1 MNSAKQ
7 KVLVVDDDE
16 FVYLAVS
23 TIFEKI
29 GYQVI
34 SATNGK
40 EALRLADAEIPR
52 CIFLDIQMPGMNG
65 HEVCAGIRSNPK
77 TQSIPVIFVSAKD
90 ISKGFGEEIAAGG
103 DFFVSKPF
111 MPNDLAVDLYFL
123 NEIDFKPKRPD
134 VAKLRV
140 TKALPKPE
148 SSPAPAPSAPTAA
161 PPSDTTAKEA
171 AATSLEDVRSRAREE
186 YRKEGGDLGEIKDLR
201 FLMLSTSYRLS
212 ALIRI
217 LEEKGILREGD
228 VERTLRSIMQKER
241 PLGKSNAAQNHSTQ
255 STIPDDHPDSGEKS

>member
-1 MNSAKQ
+1 MNPGKQ

-34 SATNGK
+34 AATNGK
-40 EALRLADAEIPR
+40 EALRLADAEVPR

-77 TQSIPVIFVSAKD
+77 TQPIPVIFVSAKD
-90 ISKGFGEEIAAGG
+90 VSKGFDEEIAAGG

-123 NEIDFKPKRPD
+123 NEIEFKPKRPD
-134 VAKLRV
+134 LAKLRV
-140 TKALPKPE
+140 TKALPKHDI
-148 SSPAPAPSAPTAA
+148 SSVSAPIAPPAA
-161 PPSDTTAKEA
+161 PPADMTLAKDA
-171 AATSLEDVRSRAREE
+171 AATSLEDVRSRARDE
-186 YRKEGGDLGEIKDLR
+186 YKKEGADLGEIKDLR

-228 VERTLRSIMQKER
+228 VDRTLRSIMQQER
-241 PLGKSNAAQNHSTQ
+241 PLGRSSAARDRNTTSNA
-255 STIPDDHPDSGEKS
+255 SGDPPESV

>member
-1 MNSAKQ
+1 MNSGKQ

-34 SATNGK
+34 SATHGK
-40 EALRLADAEIPR
+40 EALRLADAEVPR

-90 ISKGFGEEIAAGG
+90 VSKGFDEEIAAGG

-123 NEIDFKPKRPD
+123 NEIEFKPKRPD
-134 VAKLRV
+134 LAKLRV
-140 TKALPKPE
+140 TKALPKTE
-148 SSPAPAPSAPTAA
+148 SSQAPTSSTPQAA
-161 PPSDTTAKEA
+161 PPIDTTAKEA
-171 AATSLEDVRSRAREE
+171 AATSLEDIRSRAREE
-186 YRKEGGDLGEIKDLR
+186 YKKESGDLGEIKDLR

-228 VERTLRSIMQKER
+228 VDRTLRSIMQQER
-241 PLGKSNAAQNHSTQ
+241 PLGRSDSTRDRNAQSNASGD
-255 STIPDDHPDSGEKS
+255 PPDSV